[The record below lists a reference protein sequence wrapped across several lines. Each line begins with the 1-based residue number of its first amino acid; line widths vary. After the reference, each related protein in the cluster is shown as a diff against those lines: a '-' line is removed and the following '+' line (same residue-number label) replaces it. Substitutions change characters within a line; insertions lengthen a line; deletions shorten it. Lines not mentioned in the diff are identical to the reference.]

1 MRFQGM
7 KKRRTVAAL
16 VLAAVALALCSVRPE
31 ALAQSR
37 RPVARRSSSAVE
49 HAHEST
55 GLFSYMTVER
65 AMMAVC
71 TERSND
77 PLGSAPIDVMQAR
90 PSMDVDDPE
99 VVAGAERAQR
109 LLPLAK
115 KYAIASLRGLAT
127 EYGVPAWRVNAA
139 AARMQAVTQIE
150 PDMDLRDNA
159 IVYSDD
165 ARTIYFGTIFLIGL
179 PSEEGMISVLAHE
192 LTHLGDGPR
201 DLLHPLFDLIG
212 KRASNLTGLE
222 ITGRRPEELT
232 CDVVG
237 ARSVRSY
244 IERAPSNDTVA
255 RRLARGVEHNCVTED
270 ETDEYHLSPRSTL
283 RAVFAVNPALA
294 RAIIGGTS
302 DDTGSTS
309 IKRYQPSRVTTSPS
323 RAAGTHPHH
332 RLR

>member
-1 MRFQGM
+1 M
-7 KKRRTVAAL
+7 KRRSVVVA
-16 VLAAVALALCSVRPE
+16 VVVVAVALVFSSVRPSVI
-31 ALAQSR
+31 AQSR
-37 RPVARRSSSAVE
+37 RHSVRRNSSAVE

-71 TERSND
+71 AERSTD

-115 KYAIASLRGLAT
+115 KYAIASLRGLAS
-127 EYGVPAWRVNAA
+127 EYGVPAWRINGA
-139 AARMQAVTQIE
+139 AARMQAVTRIE

-165 ARTIYFGTIFLIGL
+165 VHTIYFGTIFLVGL
-179 PSEEGMISVLAHE
+179 PSDEGMISVLAHE

-201 DLLHPLFDLIG
+201 DLLHPLFDQIG
-212 KRASNLTGLE
+212 RRASALTGLE

-237 ARSVRSY
+237 ARAVRSY
-244 IERAPSNDTVA
+244 IERTPGTEAIS

-283 RAVFAVNPALA
+283 RAVFSVNPALA
-294 RAIIGGTS
+294 RAIIGSSS
-302 DDTGSTS
+302 DSDGSTPV
-309 IKRYQPSRVTTSPS
+309 KRYQPSRVPAAPPTDTGA
-323 RAAGTHPHH
+323 RAPLDRA
-332 RLR
+332 R

>member
-1 MRFQGM
+1 VRPSAIAQT
-7 KKRRTVAAL
+7 RRH
-16 VLAAVALALCSVRPE
+16 SVR
-31 ALAQSR
+31 
-37 RPVARRSSSAVE
+37 RSTSSVE

-71 TERSND
+71 AERSTD

-99 VVAGAERAQR
+99 VIAGAERAQR

-115 KYAIASLRGLAT
+115 RYAVASLRGLAS
-127 EYGVPAWRVNAA
+127 EYGVPAWRINGA
-139 AARMQAVTQIE
+139 AARMQAVTRIE

-165 ARTIYFGTIFLIGL
+165 ARTIYFGTIFLVGL
-179 PSEEGMISVLAHE
+179 PSDEGMLSVLAHE

-201 DLLHPLFDLIG
+201 DLLHPLFDQIG
-212 KRASNLTGLE
+212 RRASSLTGLE

-237 ARSVRSY
+237 ARAVRSY
-244 IERAPSNDTVA
+244 IERTPGADAIA

-283 RAVFAVNPALA
+283 RAVFSVNPALA
-294 RAIIGGTS
+294 RAIVGGTNDNS
-302 DDTGSTS
+302 GSAPV
-309 IKRYQPSRVTTSPS
+309 KRYQPSRANAPTTSS
-323 RAAGTHPHH
+323 TDAGARPHH
-332 RLR
+332 RL

>member
-1 MRFQGM
+1 M
-7 KKRRTVAAL
+7 KNRRVVAAIIF
-16 VLAAVALALCSVRPE
+16 AAVALAFCQLRPD
-31 ALAQSR
+31 ALAQNR
-37 RPVARRSSSAVE
+37 RHSVRRSSSAVE

-55 GLFSYMTVER
+55 GLFSYMMVER

-99 VVAGAERAQR
+99 VVAGAERALR

-115 KYAIASLRGLAT
+115 KYAVASLRGLAT

-139 AARMQAVTQIE
+139 AARIQAVTHIE

-165 ARTIYFGTIFLIGL
+165 AHTIYFGTIFLVGL

-201 DLLHPLFDLIG
+201 DLLHPLFDLVG
-212 KRASNLTGLE
+212 RRASALTGLE

-244 IERAPSNDTVA
+244 IERAPSSDTVA

-283 RAVFAVNPALA
+283 RAVFAINPALA

-309 IKRYQPSRVTTSPS
+309 IKRYQPSRTSTTPS
-323 RAAGTHPHH
+323 QATGAHPHH
-332 RLR
+332 RPR

>member
-1 MRFQGM
+1 M
-7 KKRRTVAAL
+7 KNRRAVAAL
-16 VLAAVALALCSVRPE
+16 AVVTVALALCNVRLE
-31 ALAQSR
+31 ALAQNKRHAVR
-37 RPVARRSSSAVE
+37 RNSTSIE

-90 PSMDVDDPE
+90 PSMDIDDPE

-115 KYAIASLRGLAT
+115 KYAVASLRSLAS
-127 EYGVPAWRVNAA
+127 EYGIPAWRINAA
-139 AARMQAVTQIE
+139 AARMQAVTHVE

-165 ARTIYFGTIFLIGL
+165 AHTIYFGTIFLVGL
-179 PSEEGMISVLAHE
+179 PSDEGMISVLAHE

-201 DLLHPLFDLIG
+201 DLLHPLFDLLG
-212 KRASNLTGLE
+212 KRASALTGLE

-237 ARSVRSY
+237 ARAVRSF
-244 IERAPSNDTVA
+244 IERAPSIDPLS

-283 RAVFAVNPALA
+283 RAVFAVNPTLA
-294 RAIIGGTS
+294 RSIIGGTIE
-302 DDTGSTS
+302 DTGSAPV
-309 IKRYQPSRVTTSPS
+309 KRYQPSRVSTSPS
-323 RAAGTHPHH
+323 QAAGAHPHH